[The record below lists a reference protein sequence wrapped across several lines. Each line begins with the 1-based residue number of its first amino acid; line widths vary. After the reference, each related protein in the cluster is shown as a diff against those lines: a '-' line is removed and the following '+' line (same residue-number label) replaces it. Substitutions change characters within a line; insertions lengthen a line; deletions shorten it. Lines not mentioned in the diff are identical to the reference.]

1 MKISLFAILLSLL
14 PGLPISSEA
23 ILKDTFRN
31 DFIGAAVSYGQANG
45 KDRVGRALLEK
56 HFSSVT
62 PENMLKW
69 GAVHP
74 EPGV

>member
-31 DFIGAAVSYGQANG
+31 DFIGASVSYGQANG
-45 KDRVGRALLEK
+45 QDGL
-56 HFSSVT
+56 
-62 PENMLKW
+62 
-69 GAVHP
+69 G
-74 EPGV
+74 